1 MTVREYRYKVESE
14 RARSESSASAV
25 ARAQTGS
32 TRLSCDDPAV
42 PIRALSDVRAVAAT
56 AVGLLLVSLVALA
69 SGGSPWHASGGQDVP
84 VGVVRGLAAAAGA
97 LVVGLLL
104 LVWAGTPSLEK
115 RRRRRRRLDATD
127 LEGLGA
133 SLSAAQKVA
142 AIVGGA
148 LGVFLL
154 LTLPFLIPD
163 AAAPPAATP
172 SGPVPGGHTST
183 SGPAAHSTSTALPWL
198 VVGSAAALLL
208 FAPAAVFVR
217 RSRARREGRAV
228 VPDAAE
234 LVGSGLRR
242 SLADLESER
251 DPRLAVQRAYARM
264 EESLGEIELSRAPDE
279 TPTEFTARVLRVL
292 GASAAAASD
301 LTGLFEIARFSDHPM
316 DEDDRRRAIASVR
329 RVEAELASR

>member
-1 MTVREYRYKVESE
+1 VVCEPVEVVSAAAVEREPGEPWRIE
-14 RARSESSASAV
+14 
-25 ARAQTGS
+25 
-32 TRLSCDDPAV
+32 DDLAV
-42 PIRALSDVRAVAAT
+42 PVRPLSDVRAIAAT

-69 SGGSPWHASGGQDVP
+69 SGGSPWHAGGRQDVP
-84 VGVVRGLAAAAGA
+84 VGVVRALAAAAGA

-104 LVWAGTPSLEK
+104 LVWAGTPSVEK
-115 RRRRRRRLDATD
+115 RRRRRRRLGARD

-133 SLSAAQKVA
+133 SLSAAGKAA

-148 LGVFLL
+148 IGLFLL
-154 LTLPFLIPD
+154 LTLPFLVPN
-163 AAAPPAATP
+163 AATP
-172 SGPVPGGHTST
+172 PGATPGNAVRGHTGT
-183 SGPAAHSTSTALPWL
+183 SAPHPTSTALTWL

-208 FAPAAVFVR
+208 VAPAAVVVR
-217 RSRARREGRAV
+217 RRRARRARQAV
-228 VPDAAE
+228 VPDAAAR
-234 LVGSGLRR
+234 VGSGLRR

-264 EESLGEIELSRAPDE
+264 EQSLGAIELSRAPDE

-316 DEDDRRRAIASVR
+316 DEDDRRRAVASVR
-329 RVEAELASR
+329 RVEAEVAPR

>member
-1 MTVREYRYKVESE
+1 
-14 RARSESSASAV
+14 
-25 ARAQTGS
+25 
-32 TRLSCDDPAV
+32 V
-42 PIRALSDVRAVAAT
+42 PSIAAT

-69 SGGSPWHASGGQDVP
+69 SGGSPWHAGGRQDVP
-84 VGVVRGLAAAAGA
+84 VGVVRALAAAAGA

-104 LVWAGTPSLEK
+104 LVWAATPSVE
-115 RRRRRRRLDATD
+115 RRRRRRLGARD
-127 LEGLGA
+127 LQGLGA
-133 SLSAAQKVA
+133 SLPTAGKAA

-148 LGVFLL
+148 IGLFLL
-154 LTLPFLIPD
+154 LTLPFLVPN
-163 AAAPPAATP
+163 AATP
-172 SGPVPGGHTST
+172 PRATPGNAVPRGNTST
-183 SGPAAHSTSTALPWL
+183 SAPAGHPTSTALTWL

-208 FAPAAVFVR
+208 LAPAAVFVR
-217 RSRARREGRAV
+217 RRRAGRERRAV

-234 LVGSGLRR
+234 RVGSDLRR
-242 SLADLESER
+242 SLADLGSER
-251 DPRLAVQRAYARM
+251 DPRFAVQRAYARM

-329 RVEAELASR
+329 RVEAEVAPP

>member
-1 MTVREYRYKVESE
+1 VPVRP
-14 RARSESSASAV
+14 RSD
-25 ARAQTGS
+25 T
-32 TRLSCDDPAV
+32 PA
-42 PIRALSDVRAVAAT
+42 IAAT

-69 SGGSPWHASGGQDVP
+69 SGGSPWHAGGRQDVP
-84 VGVVRGLAAAAGA
+84 VGVVRAVAAAAGA
-97 LVVGLLL
+97 VVVGSLL
-104 LVWAGTPSLEK
+104 LVWAGTPSVE
-115 RRRRRRRLDATD
+115 RRRRRRLGARD

-133 SLSAAQKVA
+133 SLSAAGKAA

-148 LGVFLL
+148 IGLFLL
-154 LTLPFLIPD
+154 LTLPFLVPN
-163 AAAPPAATP
+163 AATP
-172 SGPVPGGHTST
+172 PGATPGNAAPRGHTST
-183 SGPAAHSTSTALPWL
+183 SAPAGHPTSTALTWL

-208 FAPAAVFVR
+208 VAPAAVVVR
-217 RSRARREGRAV
+217 RRRARRARRAV

-234 LVGSGLRR
+234 RVGSDLRR
-242 SLADLESER
+242 SLADLGSER

-329 RVEAELASR
+329 RVEAEVAPR